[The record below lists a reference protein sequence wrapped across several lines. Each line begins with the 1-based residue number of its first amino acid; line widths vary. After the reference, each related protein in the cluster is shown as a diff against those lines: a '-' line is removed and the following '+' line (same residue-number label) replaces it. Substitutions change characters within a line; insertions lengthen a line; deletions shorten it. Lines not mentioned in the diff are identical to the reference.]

1 MAENRNAGLSESTRW
16 GEGRKKDEGK
26 GERGKGGESRVSIL
40 RA

>member
-16 GEGRKKDEGK
+16 GEGRKKDEG
-26 GERGKGGESRVSIL
+26 ERGKGGESRVSIL